1 MKPRKKLKNKW
12 FEEGISNQTL
22 SDLQKL
28 LINLNDTITPIVNVP
43 ENINNLDDE
52 FVDNSIPVKLIYN
65 LLGWERIMVKFFF
78 HLNNENQLTEDITV
92 KFKDKVPFEQN
103 INYLYDSILINDV
116 FYKYFSE
123 NIENDPVNFQK
134 RI

>member
-1 MKPRKKLKNKW
+1 MKPGKKLKNKW

-78 HLNNENQLTEDITV
+78 HLNNENQLTENITV